1 MLWVLLLGQGL
12 LPPRGTLQKLPVIAW
27 KMLFLP
33 PAAALT
39 ARVAVDGDRQLLPTL
54 KTCTNGI
61 LKDFVF
67 RGSYFRVCWLAVAIS
82 GCSRVNLEFRCLN
95 PMGSFF
101 KLSW

>member
-1 MLWVLLLGQGL
+1 MLWVLLLGQRL
-12 LPPRGTLQKLPVIAW
+12 LPPQGTLQKLPVIAW

-33 PAAALT
+33 LAALT

-67 RGSYFRVCWLAVAIS
+67 RGSYFRVCWLPVAIS
-82 GCSRVNLEFRCLN
+82 GCSGVNLEFS
-95 PMGSFF
+95 GA
-101 KLSW
+101 